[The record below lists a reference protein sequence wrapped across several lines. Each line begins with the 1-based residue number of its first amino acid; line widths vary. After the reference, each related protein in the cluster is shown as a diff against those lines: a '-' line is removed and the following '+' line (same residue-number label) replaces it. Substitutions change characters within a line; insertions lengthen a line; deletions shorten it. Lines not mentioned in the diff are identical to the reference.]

1 MSDLTRRGF
10 VKNSAAATAGP
21 FALVSAGRMAGGR
34 ARARAV
40 DGDQNRRALVHRR
53 HVEALALR
61 ADVDPQPHRHRF
73 RG

>member
-1 MSDLTRRGF
+1 
-10 VKNSAAATAGP
+10 
-21 FALVSAGRMAGGR
+21 MAGGR